1 MRAINSTPLS
11 EIREKEELL
20 KMKDTQLEQLGIT
33 LTQEKVK
40 NAQKDTMILQLGKE
54 IAQLKI
60 DVLEL
65 KGGSK

>member
-1 MRAINSTPLS
+1 MKVINSTPLN

-33 LTQEKVK
+33 LTQEKIK